1 MITKE
6 MEKTYW
12 ELREEMER
20 ANDKWTGYRTNEN
33 WQKLQEA
40 TAIFH
45 GYCTTILTQLM
56 EEEDAK

>member
-1 MITKE
+1 MITKDIE
-6 MEKTYW
+6 RTYW
-12 ELREEMER
+12 ELREDMER
-20 ANDKWTGYRTNEN
+20 AKDIWTGYRTNEN

-45 GYCTTILTQLM
+45 GYCTTVLTQLM

>member
-6 MEKTYW
+6 MKKTYW
-12 ELREEMER
+12 ELREDMER
-20 ANDKWTGYRTNEN
+20 AIDKYAGFRSDVNYQN
-33 WQKLQEA
+33 LQEA

-45 GYCTTILTQLM
+45 GYCATILTQLM

>member
-1 MITKE
+1 MITKD
-6 MEKTYW
+6 MERTYW
-12 ELREEMER
+12 ELREDMER
-20 ANDKWTGYRTNEN
+20 AKGIWTGYRTNEN

-45 GYCTTILTQLM
+45 GYCTTVLTQLM